1 MMNETNLKNLMRHAV
16 LRVVTAFVA
25 TMFFTGT
32 VSATTNSPNAIID
45 SAVVQL
51 TEMLDGRQEE
61 LAADRKALYA
71 LIDEILLPRFDRKFA
86 AQVVLAKHWRTA
98 SAQQRTRFI
107 EAYYQAL
114 VRKYADGVLEFD
126 PGRITVLP
134 YRGDE
139 SRPRT
144 RVRSAVALDDGSK
157 VAVDYELVKR
167 DSGWLVFN
175 VVIEG
180 VSYVRN
186 FRAELDAEIRSSSL
200 EEVIARLER
209 EADIGETAGPAE
221 EAATD
226 EVPAEDGDTGA
237 AAATADE

>member
-1 MMNETNLKNLMRHAV
+1 MSETNFSGAIRPAAIKVIAV
-16 LRVVTAFVA
+16 LMAVGLSAGGTLAA
-25 TMFFTGT
+25 TD
-32 VSATTNSPNAIID
+32 APNAVIE

-51 TEMLDGRQEE
+51 TEMLDGRKDE
-61 LAADRKALYA
+61 LAADRKALYK
-71 LIDEILLPRFDRKFA
+71 LIDKILLPRFDRKFA

-98 SAQQRTRFI
+98 SAEQRERFI

-126 PGRITVLP
+126 SDRITVLP

-139 SRPRT
+139 SKPRS
-144 RVRSAVALDDGSK
+144 RVRSTVALDDGSK

-200 EEVIARLER
+200 DEVIERLER
-209 EADIGETAGPAE
+209 EADIGQ
-221 EAATD
+221 
-226 EVPAEDGDTGA
+226 A
-237 AAATADE
+237 AAAADEADAGEAAVTADE